1 MEFVGRAEPP
11 SPHSA
16 SKSPCTPNSV
26 RDVCESFDMQ
36 MLSSVWNEIQYHFGV
51 FRITSGAHIEIRS
64 VTVKL

>member
-36 MLSSVWNEIQYHFGV
+36 MLSSVWNE
-51 FRITSGAHIEIRS
+51 
-64 VTVKL
+64 TVSFWCV